1 MKNTSKLSPQ
11 EAADILNVSHD
22 YLVILL
28 ERSEIKFHEVGTNK
42 VVMAKHVFEYK
53 DKTTAQ
59 RYEVLEEL
67 TALSQDLGMGY

>member
-1 MKNTSKLSPQ
+1 MKDTSKLSLQ

-22 YLVILL
+22 YLVTLL
-28 ERSEIKFHEVGTNK
+28 ERGEINFHEVGTNK

-53 DKTTAQ
+53 DRTTEQ